1 MKIAIGSDHAGF
13 AYKEEIKL
21 FLARKEIEF
30 VDFGTRTI
38 DSTDYP
44 VYAVKVSEAVRDRQ
58 VDLGVLICGTG
69 IGMSIAANK
78 VKGVRAGACQTA
90 FCARA
95 IREHNNANVLCIGSR
110 TNTIDE
116 VLEFVDL
123 FISTPFS
130 NGERH
135 QKRVE
140 LIKRYEEEHR

>member
-30 VDFGTRTI
+30 VDVGTRSI

-44 VYAVKVSEAVRDRQ
+44 SYAKIVAESVRDRQ

-69 IGMSIAANK
+69 IGMSISANK
-78 VKGVRAGACQTA
+78 VKGIRAAACQSAFAVRAS
-90 FCARA
+90 
-95 IREHNNANVLCIGSR
+95 REHNDANVLCVGSR
-110 TNTIDE
+110 TNTIEE
-116 VLEFVDL
+116 VLEFVEL
-123 FISTPFS
+123 FVKTSFS

-135 QKRVE
+135 VKRID
-140 LIKRYEEEHR
+140 LIRKLEEERP